1 MSYMKK
7 SFFIVMLLVLA
18 CSKNSNQHSIIVP
31 DVIQAENR
39 RGNIMGGV
47 RLFDKDGKSLEDGS
61 GVTITIAQSN
71 VSTQSDKFGKWKL
84 DSIPFGTYDL
94 ILSKPGYGTSRIK
107 GLYHAASNHATTL
120 VKATTFMSMISDME
134 ITNFFTRK
142 STEVF
147 PIILSLVNT
156 GAEDGIIF
164 YPGFKNISSK
174 EKPVRFFMSTS
185 PDVSPTNY
193 MVTEKQFYTGKI
205 TNNENDNFKT
215 SWFIAKGLQPGT
227 TVYVKAYGDGSYT
240 DDYEDPIT
248 GLTVFPCLA
257 PNGSKVIS
265 FVVPV
270 IQ

>member
-1 MSYMKK
+1 MKK
-7 SFFIVMLLVLA
+7 SLFIGLLLVLA
-18 CSKNSNQHSIIVP
+18 CSKNSNQHSIVVP

-39 RGNIMGGV
+39 RGNITGGI
-47 RLFDKDGKSLEDGS
+47 RLFDKDGKALEDGS

-71 VSTQSDKFGKWKL
+71 VSTQSNQLGKWTL

-94 ILSKPGYGTSRIK
+94 VLSKPGYGTSRIK

-120 VKATTFMSMISDME
+120 VKATTYMSVISDME

-142 STEVF
+142 SSEAF
-147 PIILSLVNT
+147 PILLSLVIA

-185 PDVSPTNY
+185 PDVNSTNY
-193 MVTEKQFYTGKI
+193 LVTEKQFYSGNVTKD
-205 TNNENDNFKT
+205 ENDNFKT
-215 SWFIAKGLQPGT
+215 SWFIAKGFQPGT
-227 TVYVKAYGDGSYT
+227 TVYVKAHGDGSYT
-240 DDYEDPIT
+240 DDYEDPIS
-248 GLTVFPCLA
+248 GLTVFPCLS

-265 FVVPV
+265 FVVPM
-270 IQ
+270 IK